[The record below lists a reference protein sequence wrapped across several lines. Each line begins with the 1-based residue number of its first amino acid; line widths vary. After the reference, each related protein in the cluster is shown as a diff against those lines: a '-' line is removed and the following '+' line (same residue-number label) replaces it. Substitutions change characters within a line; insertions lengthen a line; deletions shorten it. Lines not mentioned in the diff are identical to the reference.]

1 MTEPRLP
8 TLPDGLATMGDV
20 AAASRLGEW
29 IYDVARTCGEPA
41 LDRVLTSEWPSSKAR
56 RLLIAEGAIERARN
70 EARQLA
76 SETSFQA
83 ARERGE
89 WGV

>member
-1 MTEPRLP
+1 MTKPRLP
-8 TLPDGLATMGDV
+8 ALPNGLATMRDV
-20 AAASRLGEW
+20 AAASVLGEW
-29 IYDVARTCGEPA
+29 LFDVARACGEPA
-41 LDRVLTSEWPSSKAR
+41 LDRVLTAEWPSSKAR
-56 RLLIAEGAIERARN
+56 RLLIAEGAIEAARN

-76 SETSFQA
+76 SEVSFQA